1 MPEWMI
7 SLAEDSSML
16 ETISSRNIYTL
27 TPSSFLHDRP
37 KIAIIFKLNRSYA
50 MSHRLPEMNKTHV
63 WSLWYQKQKGKP

>member
-16 ETISSRNIYTL
+16 ETINSGNIYTP

-50 MSHRLPEMNKTHV
+50 MSRRLLEMNNTHV
-63 WSLWYQKQKGKP
+63 WSLGYHKQKGKP